1 MEFITQFFSDTV
13 LYALGWTVIHSLWQ
27 GTLLAVLLSVLM
39 MALEKRSA
47 RFRYEVA
54 CGAMFTMLMMALAT
68 FIIYLDQDSNMV
80 EITATLMSDS
90 ANPSVVI
97 TNEEHNFLQSNFQN
111 IIAFFDQQ
119 LSLIVNVWL
128 IGFLFFSVKMTGGF
142 IQLRQLRHQD
152 NFPAGALLQNKLN
165 QLIRRSPF
173 QRSVKVMESALV
185 KVPVLLGHLKPL
197 ILIPIGTINLLTEEE
212 MEAVLAH
219 ELAHII
225 RRDFS
230 MNIFFT
236 FVEILFY
243 YHPGVWLMAAT
254 IRSERENCCDDLALY
269 LCKKPLAYARALYK
283 LEEAHQVARLPGL
296 ALSFSSKKKQ
306 LLYRVRRILNQP
318 QNKSNIMEKLITTTF
333 LLLTIAILSVG
344 ATTPLDNLKAHRA
357 ISTSLETL
365 SNPVVLVEANHLPA
379 LNIRPRIIVLDTI
392 PAKKQDRQRIIKTE
406 NGRAI
411 EITMEDG
418 QISNLKID
426 GKEIPAEE
434 YDQHDKLVQELI
446 VEFENIPTPP
456 TPPRMMTEAPAPP
469 PASGITPSAP
479 EPPRKI
485 REISV
490 DGDRVVTIYEDGSRL
505 RAPNNAKEIIIDG
518 DRVVTIYEDD
528 SEVMMSEAEKDRIK
542 SIEIERHHKRMEEH
556 HEEIEKHHLK
566 LAEKRE
572 EIMEKHHEKMEEHRI
587 RMEEHREK
595 MAEKHEETERVSI
608 ELQESIEDAAGASN
622 QIIAKNIG
630 RASNEINTA
639 IEDQLLADGLID
651 SRDNYAF
658 ELTGKKLKVNRK
670 TQSDALHQK
679 YKQLYGELSGSPLS
693 EKSKLKVVKS
703 KN

>member
-13 LYALGWTVIHSLWQ
+13 LYSLGWTVIHSLWQ
-27 GTLLAVLLSVLM
+27 GTLLAVLLSILM

-80 EITATLMSDS
+80 EITATLMSDC

-111 IIAFFDQQ
+111 IITFFDQQ
-119 LSLIVNVWL
+119 LPLIVNVWL
-128 IGFLFFSVKMTGGF
+128 IGFLFFVVRMTGGF
-142 IQLRQLRHQD
+142 IQLRQLRHQG
-152 NFPAGALLQNKLN
+152 NFPADAQLQNKLN
-165 QLIRRSPF
+165 QLIRRSPL

-185 KVPVLLGHLKPL
+185 KVPILLGHLKPL

-212 MEAVLAH
+212 VEAVLAH

-243 YHPGVWLMAAT
+243 YHPGVWLIAAT

-283 LEEAHQVARLPGL
+283 LEEAHQAARLPGL

-306 LLYRVRRILNQP
+306 LLHRVRRILNQP
-318 QNKSNIMEKLITTTF
+318 QNKSNIMEKLMTTTF

-344 ATTPLDNLKAHRA
+344 ATTPLDNIEAHRA

-379 LNIRPRIIVLDTI
+379 LNIRPQIIILDTI

-418 QISNLKID
+418 QILNLKID

-456 TPPRMMTEAPAPP
+456 TPPDMMVEAPAPP
-469 PASGITPSAP
+469 PAPGAAP
-479 EPPRKI
+479 EAPTPPTK
-485 REISV
+485 V
-490 DGDRVVTIYEDGSRL
+490 
-505 RAPNNAKEIIIDG
+505 KEIIIDG

-528 SEVMMSEAEKDRIK
+528 SEVMMSEDEKDRIK
-542 SIEIERHHKRMEEH
+542 SIEIEIERHRKRMEEH

-566 LAEKRE
+566 MAEKRE
-572 EIMEKHHEKMEEHRI
+572 EIMEKHHKKMEEHRI
-587 RMEEHREK
+587 RMEEHQEK
-595 MAEKHEETERVSI
+595 MAEKREDMERVSI